1 MLSNY
6 ALRSNLGYS
15 SNQHEAV
22 RGFEPILAQCV
33 MNVMRRHSEFSEVTM
48 EVKFGWNQDSD
59 RY

>member
-22 RGFEPILAQCV
+22 RGFEPILAQCDEESQ
-33 MNVMRRHSEFSEVTM
+33 RI
-48 EVKFGWNQDSD
+48 FGSYDGS
-59 RY
+59 